1 MSETYYKAVRAD
13 GGLGKLGQDGY
24 NVGVICCFCAT
35 FPHVA
40 WAARQDEVVQGGS
53 TSGRDGHQVVKMEDA
68 PIGVEELQDAPLIDR
83 STRRPQSAML
93 ADAAVSFGD
102 AIAYIVRNVLGHFGV
117 QFPHATMIARIFAT
131 SPVCHAPLAG
141 GDRR

>member
-1 MSETYYKAVRAD
+1 MTETYWKSVRMD
-13 GGLGKLGQDGY
+13 GTLTKFGQDGY

-68 PIGVEELQDAPLIDR
+68 PIGVEELQDAPRTYR
-83 STRRPQSAML
+83 SARRPQSAML
-93 ADAAVSFGD
+93 ADAAISLGD
-102 AIAYIVRNVLGHFGV
+102 AIAYFVRNILGHFCV

-131 SPVCHAPLAG
+131 GPAAHPTVI
-141 GDRR
+141 GDQA